1 MIKNETIKNLENSNF
16 LLNQS
21 IVLRSGSMIN
31 KIKEKDQQIREN
43 RINLQNI
50 LREIE
55 VINNSEFM
63 NGIYIY
69 IKLIIS
75 KQNITIYYYK
85 KYLIILKKRAIC
97 NKHRNFQ
104 IKMGQE
110 FF

>member
-69 IKLIIS
+69 IK
-75 KQNITIYYYK
+75 
-85 KYLIILKKRAIC
+85 
-97 NKHRNFQ
+97 F
-104 IKMGQE
+104 
-110 FF
+110 